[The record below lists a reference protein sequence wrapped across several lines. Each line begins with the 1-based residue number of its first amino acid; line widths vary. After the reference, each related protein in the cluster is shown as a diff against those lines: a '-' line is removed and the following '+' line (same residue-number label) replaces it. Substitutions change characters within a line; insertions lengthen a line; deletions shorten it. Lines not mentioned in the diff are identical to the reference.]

1 MIKQVPYPL
10 PKVKPY
16 SPEKV
21 KEFFRRSGVTVA
33 EWAEANG
40 YTRHKVY
47 LVLNGQNKG
56 LWGESH
62 KIAVALGIKIE
73 PKTEVA

>member
-1 MIKQVPYPL
+1 MKVPYPL
-10 PKVKPY
+10 PKKNPY
-16 SPEKV
+16 STDEV
-21 KEFFRRSGVTVA
+21 KSLFRQAGTTVSK
-33 EWAEANG
+33 WAEANG

-62 KIAVALGIKIE
+62 QIAVKLGLKIE
-73 PKTEVA
+73 PKVEAV